1 MASCSREQSVVLDQ
15 ELPKGSETFQTVISE
30 VLSEKIQSEVVQM
43 QSDEDEEFDYKT
55 SHNSDESTCRSLRRR
70 NTISNIKGFKQTELS
85 VLTPTD
91 IFRRRNSIA
100 FGTKCPIVESDDDA

>member
-1 MASCSREQSVVLDQ
+1 MASSSSEQNMVQDQ

-30 VLSEKIQSEVVQM
+30 VLSERIQSEVVQM
-43 QSDEDEEFDYKT
+43 QSDEEEEDKNSHSGDET
-55 SHNSDESTCRSLRRR
+55 RRRHQRRR
-70 NTISNIKGFKQTELS
+70 NTVSNIKGLKENELS